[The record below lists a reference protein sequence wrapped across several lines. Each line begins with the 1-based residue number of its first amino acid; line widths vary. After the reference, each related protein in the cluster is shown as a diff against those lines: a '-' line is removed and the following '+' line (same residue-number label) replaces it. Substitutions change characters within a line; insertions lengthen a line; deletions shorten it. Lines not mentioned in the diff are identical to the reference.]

1 MTDNV
6 IKFPKAFKGKKMP
19 KILDMDAA
27 QIQDDLYFCD
37 HLTEGLMVNLIHN
50 VGENGFDIKE
60 GKFIGDIS
68 FLNEVIRGI
77 LYRQMGFIH
86 PIQEFVDYVVNSKT
100 EDNKIITQIDLSKI
114 DNILKDNNG
123 LEEDDTS

>member
-77 LYRQMGFIH
+77 LYRQMGFMH
-86 PIQEFVDYVVNSKT
+86 PIQRFIDYAVDIKT
-100 EDNKIITQIDLSKI
+100 DDNKIKTNIDLNRI
-114 DNILKDNNG
+114 DDIMNNNDG
-123 LEEDDTS
+123 KEDDTS

>member
-60 GKFIGDIS
+60 EKFIGDIS
-68 FLNEVIRGI
+68 FLNEVVRGI

-86 PIQEFVDYVVNSKT
+86 PIQEFVDYVVNCKT

-114 DNILKDNNG
+114 ENILKDNNG

>member
-19 KILDMDAA
+19 KILDLDAA

-86 PIQEFVDYVVNSKT
+86 PIQEFVDFMVESKT
-100 EDNKIITQIDLSKI
+100 KDNKITTKIDLSKI
-114 DNILKDNNG
+114 DKILKNNNG